1 MSYVDLCPTR
11 ASVKVYTNRRVI
23 LVFQVYSV
31 RLHSRLEYV
40 RYLFDRVQVCELIIP
55 SFHDGARDLG
65 TAPAL
70 AARRPPR
77 YARDVS
83 RQI

>member
-1 MSYVDLCPTR
+1 MLALRQSP
-11 ASVKVYTNRRVI
+11 VYR
-23 LVFQVYSV
+23 
-31 RLHSRLEYV
+31 
-40 RYLFDRVQVCELIIP
+40 VCELIIP
-55 SFHDGARDLG
+55 SLHDGARDLG

-77 YARDVS
+77 YVRDVS